1 MSSLVAIASRSPS
14 RSPTRYPDSRR
25 HSFLFV
31 TAPPSMGW
39 FSMEPKIAPF
49 GSWKSPITTD
59 LYASSYVG
67 LDDPFVDG
75 RDVCWN
81 ESRPK
86 EAGRNVLVRHMPDG
100 KWAELT
106 PSTLNARTR
115 VHEYGGASYMVSN
128 GTVYF
133 SNFSDQRLY
142 RQEPGAVPVPIT
154 PPVDMR
160 YADTVLDASRIRLI
174 SVREDHTTGKPQAV
188 TTIVGLDLVKIG
200 PGEILVSG
208 NDFYSNPRL
217 NPDGS
222 RLAWLT
228 WNHPNMPWD
237 GTELWVGEFGPD
249 GLLGRKQ
256 LVAGGVEESIFQPEW
271 SPDGALYFVSDRT
284 GWWNLYRWR
293 NGQVEQVCKMEAEFG
308 LPQWVFR
315 ETSYAFES
323 ADRIICLYEQNGS
336 SHLARLDTRTGRL
349 EPIPVPYTAMWDIHT
364 GPGFAVFL
372 AGSPTTPLS
381 VVMLDLATL
390 KTEVLRWGREE
401 TIDPGYVSV
410 PRNIEFPTEHGLT
423 AFGLYYAPRNKDFT
437 APRGEKPPLLVMSH
451 GGPTSAT
458 GTALRYG
465 IQYFTS
471 RGWGVVDVNYG
482 GSTGYGREYRQRLNG
497 NWGIIDVDDCVN
509 AARYL
514 VKQGEVDGRRLAI
527 TGGSAGGYTT
537 LCALTFRDAFKAGTS
552 YFGLSDLETF
562 VKDTHKFE
570 SRYLDRLVGAYP
582 AKKDLYRQR
591 SPINFVER
599 VSCPIILLQGLEDK
613 VVPPNQSE
621 KFYSA
626 VKAKGLPTA
635 YVPFEGEQHGFRRA
649 ENLKKAIEA
658 EFYFYSQIFG
668 FEPADPVEPVH
679 IDNIE
684 TYKAAERFVEG

>member
-1 MSSLVAIASRSPS
+1 
-14 RSPTRYPDSRR
+14 
-25 HSFLFV
+25 
-31 TAPPSMGW
+31 
-39 FSMEPKIAPF
+39 MEPRIAPF
-49 GSWKSPITTD
+49 GSWKSPITSE

-75 RDVCWN
+75 RDVYWN

-86 EAGRNVLVRHMPDG
+86 EAGRNVILRGTHEG

-106 PSTLNARTR
+106 PSSFNVRTR
-115 VHEYGGASYMVSN
+115 VHEYGGASYTVSR

-133 SNFSDQRLY
+133 SNFGDQRLY

-160 YADTVLDASRIRLI
+160 YADTVLDASRNRLI

-188 TTIVGLDLVKIG
+188 TTIVGLDLVKSG
-200 PGEILVSG
+200 PGEVLVSG

-217 NPDGS
+217 SPDGS
-222 RLAWLT
+222 RLVWLT

-237 GTELWVGEFGPD
+237 GTELWAGEFGPD
-249 GLLGRKQ
+249 GSLGRKQ
-256 LVAGGVEESIFQPEW
+256 LLAGGVEESIFQPEW
-271 SPDGALYFVSDRT
+271 SPDGTLYFASDRT
-284 GWWNLYRWR
+284 GWWNLYRWQR
-293 NGQVEQVCKMEAEFG
+293 GQVEQVCKMEAEFG

-323 ADRIICLYEQNGS
+323 ADRIICLYEQKGN
-336 SHLARLDTRTGRL
+336 SHLARLDTKTGRL
-349 EPIPVPYTAMWDIHT
+349 EPIPVPYTKMWDIHV

-381 VVMLDLATL
+381 LVMLDLESL
-390 KTEVLRWGREE
+390 KTQVLRRGREE
-401 TIDPGYVSV
+401 TIDPGYISV
-410 PRNIEFPTEHGLT
+410 PRSIEFPTEHGLT
-423 AFGLYYAPRNKDFT
+423 AFGFYYAPKNKDFA

-458 GTALRYG
+458 GTSLAYG

-471 RGWGVVDVNYG
+471 RGWGVVDVDYG
-482 GSTGYGREYRQRLNG
+482 GSTGYGRKYRLRLNG
-497 NWGIIDVDDCVN
+497 NWGIVDVDDCVN

-514 VKQGEVDGRRLAI
+514 VKQGEADGRRLAI
-527 TGGSAGGYTT
+527 RGGSAGGYTT
-537 LCALTFRDAFKAGTS
+537 LCALTFRDTFKAGAS
-552 YFGLSDLETF
+552 YFGISDMEALTLE
-562 VKDTHKFE
+562 THKFE
-570 SRYLDRLVGAYP
+570 SHYTDRMVAPYP
-582 AKKDLYRQR
+582 EGKKVYYER

-621 KFYSA
+621 KFYNA

-649 ENLKKAIEA
+649 ENLKRAIEA

-668 FEPADPVEPVH
+668 FKPADPIEPVH

-684 TYKAAERFVEG
+684 SYKAPERLVEPAQPVA